1 LGRDTFYYTSYLHS
15 YRLVTCRWRLQV
27 SFASGHVSNLH
38 KRTVLQLL
46 TDYIKIHDN
55 GVKAFKSSLEKCE
68 TIECVKDLVSDLIS
82 TYFYETS
89 LLFRMAAVSVP
100 ATINM
105 KKIVEELPD
114 KKEFKKI
121 KIEANSQYDKFKT
134 GLELVKKTL
143 GETKARNKRGES
155 IYG

>member
-1 LGRDTFYYTSYLHS
+1 M
-15 YRLVTCRWRLQV
+15 
-27 SFASGHVSNLH
+27 
-38 KRTVLQLL
+38 
-46 TDYIKIHDN
+46 
-55 GVKAFKSSLEKCE
+55 
-68 TIECVKDLVSDLIS
+68 KDLVSDLIS

-89 LLFRMAAVSVP
+89 LLFRMVMVSVP

-114 KKEFKKI
+114 NKEFKKI

-134 GLELVKKTL
+134 GLELIKKTL